1 MCKICKIDYPQ
12 TKEFYTTHNG
22 VPRCH
27 MCRSCHSHLLKKRYD
42 EKKKQ
47 GYRLKMVREPTQ
59 TSVREPTQTSV
70 KDDYKE
76 ETKEEKD
83 N

>member
-47 GYRLKMVREPTQ
+47 GYRLKMVKDEIFN
-59 TSVREPTQTSV
+59 TSVREPT
-70 KDDYKE
+70 E

>member
-1 MCKICKIDYPQ
+1 MCKICKIDYPV

-22 VPRCH
+22 VPRVH

-59 TSVREPTQTSV
+59 TSV
-70 KDDYKE
+70 KDDPK
-76 ETKEEKD
+76 ETKEEVKE
-83 N
+83 NQ